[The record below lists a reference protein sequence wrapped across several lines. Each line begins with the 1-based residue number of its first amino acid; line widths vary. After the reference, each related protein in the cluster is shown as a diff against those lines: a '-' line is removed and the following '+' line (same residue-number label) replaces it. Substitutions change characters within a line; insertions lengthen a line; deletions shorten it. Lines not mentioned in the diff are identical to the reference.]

1 MDVVIKMTI
10 TKFPNKRTIGKNMMK
25 NRMLKC
31 QDIETMA
38 FLCAS
43 FQTTLLYQQVESGE
57 KQINLQQLVDLC
69 NLWDISADELLF
81 GNTTIR

>member
-1 MDVVIKMTI
+1 
-10 TKFPNKRTIGKNMMK
+10 
-25 NRMLKC
+25 
-31 QDIETMA
+31 
-38 FLCAS
+38 
-43 FQTTLLYQQVESGE
+43 LYQQVESGE